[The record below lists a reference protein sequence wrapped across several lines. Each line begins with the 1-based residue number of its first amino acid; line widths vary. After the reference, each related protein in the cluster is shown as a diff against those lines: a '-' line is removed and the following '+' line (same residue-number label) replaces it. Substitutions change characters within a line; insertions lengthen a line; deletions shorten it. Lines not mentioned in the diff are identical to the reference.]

1 MEHTERMLNSEEFLH
16 MVSLVLTCS
25 QELNLDLEQEDSGLL
40 QWVVP
45 WVVKMLFRQIQTLCL
60 EQ

>member
-1 MEHTERMLNSEEFLH
+1 MEHTERMLSSEEFLH
-16 MVSLVLTCS
+16 MASLVLTCS
-25 QELNLDLEQEDSGLL
+25 QELSLDLEQEDSALL

-45 WVVKMLFRQIQTLCL
+45 WVVKTLFRQMQTLCL

>member
-1 MEHTERMLNSEEFLH
+1 MEHMERMLSSEEFLH